1 MELTGD
7 DIKEINR
14 RYMNRTTVSMRNS
27 LYGIAITQEQLEEQL
42 EAHTKYLLNV
52 YNNIKDEYIREKQR
66 EAAM

>member
-14 RYMNRTTVSMRNS
+14 RYMNRTTVFMRNS
-27 LYGIAITQEQLEEQL
+27 LYGIAVTQEQV
-42 EAHTKYLLNV
+42 EAHTKYLLSV
-52 YNNIKDEYIREKQR
+52 YNNIQDEYIREKQR

>member
-14 RYMNRTTVSMRNS
+14 RYMNRTTVHMRNA
-27 LYGIAITQEQLEEQL
+27 LYGIVVTREQV
-42 EAHTKYLLNV
+42 EAHTKMLLNV
-52 YNNIKDEYIREKQR
+52 YNNIQDEYIREKQR

>member
-7 DIKEINR
+7 DIKEINK
-14 RYMNRTTVSMRNS
+14 RYMNRTTVFMRNS
-27 LYGIAITQEQLEEQL
+27 LYGIAVTQEQV

-52 YNNIKDEYIREKQR
+52 YNNIQDEYIREKQR